1 MGYRDF
7 ETEDRRLAELR
18 YLSEQNDYSMND
30 SVMQTALESIGHSVS
45 REVILADFSFLQE
58 LGLIY
63 QDEVL
68 KGRVIVAHLTGRG
81 EDVAKG
87 RTTVPGIKKPRPE

>member
-1 MGYRDF
+1 MGYQDF

-45 REVILADFSFLQE
+45 R
-58 LGLIY
+58 
-63 QDEVL
+63 
-68 KGRVIVAHLTGRG
+68 
-81 EDVAKG
+81 DVHSCQ
-87 RTTVPGIKKPRPE
+87 